1 MRKVSSWREEKFSG
15 RKEKNGDV
23 RWGRGRGTKRT
34 KRRRTKIPKN
44 FKLLKQNFTIDTVRG
59 MNRINFT
66 TF

>member
-44 FKLLKQNFTIDTVRG
+44 FKLSKQNLDTVRG
-59 MNRINFT
+59 MDRINFT